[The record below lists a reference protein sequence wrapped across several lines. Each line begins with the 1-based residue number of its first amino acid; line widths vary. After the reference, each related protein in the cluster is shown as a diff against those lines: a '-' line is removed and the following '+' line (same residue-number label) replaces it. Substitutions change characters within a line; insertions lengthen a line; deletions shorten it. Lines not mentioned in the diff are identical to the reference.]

1 MQSKHPLNWSLVW
14 KRTIYYRINY
24 WLPNISNNG
33 SCDKLSA
40 TNNWN
45 HVLTL
50 SFPPDVLLPKVS
62 MSQINHFG
70 LGTKVDAQ
78 KLKAFEIYKE
88 KKDWYVPNRKTYKML

>member
-1 MQSKHPLNWSLVW
+1 
-14 KRTIYYRINY
+14 
-24 WLPNISNNG
+24 
-33 SCDKLSA
+33 
-40 TNNWN
+40 
-45 HVLTL
+45 
-50 SFPPDVLLPKVS
+50 